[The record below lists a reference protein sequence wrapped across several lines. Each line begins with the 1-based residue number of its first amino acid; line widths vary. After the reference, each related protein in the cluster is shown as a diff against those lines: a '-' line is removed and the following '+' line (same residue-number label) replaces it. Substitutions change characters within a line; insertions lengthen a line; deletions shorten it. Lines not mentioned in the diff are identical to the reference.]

1 MGQNLKFINQSTK
14 KGVNMT
20 NGLLRAINLYRE
32 ESQEEKLDKETISLL
47 EEITSDIE

>member
-1 MGQNLKFINQSTK
+1 MDNLIK
-14 KGVNMT
+14 
-20 NGLLRAINLYRE
+20 AINLYRE